1 MSKVAIKGNASG
13 TGTFTVEA
21 PNSNTDRTLVLPDE
35 AGTVLT
41 SASDLG
47 IKEVLISD
55 TTLSNTTSVEWST
68 STDYIAYRCVL
79 SEVFVATT
87 GNELWIGA
95 SADGGSN
102 WSGDNHSVTSN
113 ESSAG
118 GITGYIRRTTHANGM
133 ELIQNPAQES
143 AGADR
148 FTSGQVMVY
157 CDPSQDSYARI
168 SGIMTGWGSGT
179 EFIQAATAG
188 HCETA
193 GINKLRVYSSGGV
206 NALVSGRV
214 TIYGV
219 KP

>member
-1 MSKVAIKGNASG
+1 MSKIALQGDASG
-13 TGTFTVEA
+13 TGTFTIA
-21 PNSNTDRTLVLPDE
+21 SPNSNTDRTLTLPDG
-35 AGTVLT
+35 AGTIAT
-41 SASDLG
+41 TNG

-55 TTLSNTTSVEWST
+55 TTLNNTTSVEWST

-79 SEVFVATT
+79 NELFVATT

-95 SADGGSN
+95 SADGGST
-102 WSGDNHSVTSN
+102 WSSANHTVLTSEASN
-113 ESSAG
+113 AG
-118 GITGYIRRTTHANGM
+118 GITGYTRRTSATNGM
-133 ELIQNPAQES
+133 GLLQNPSQES

-157 CDPSQDSYARI
+157 CDASQDSYARI
-168 SGIMTGWGSGT
+168 SGIMTGWHNGT
-179 EFIQAATAG
+179 EFIQGATAG